1 MATLDLP
8 ILTIPPGGVER
19 GWARWGH
26 DYGSMLRWHLTSL
39 RMWLMTIAVVQALS
53 GVGFVLGISLFF
65 SHIPVSA
72 ALYVSTGVPVI
83 NLLIVGLIL
92 GPQLV
97 AQQRTAGSYDY
108 LRTLPVSRSV
118 TALAWYTVCL
128 AVSVPA
134 VVVSLLVAQL
144 RYDLPLHISPM
155 IVPAVLLTSLAAT
168 MIGYALGHAVS
179 NPMLTNVVT
188 QALVFAVFG
197 FAPVLYPI
205 AQMPGWLADVN
216 WWFPFRHMAVV
227 TRAALTGTGGSAVS
241 TGYLVLGV
249 WTVAAV
255 GLVAWSLGRRP

>member
-8 ILTIPPGGVER
+8 TLTPPLAGVER
-19 GWARWGH
+19 GMGRWGR
-26 DYGSMLRWHLTSL
+26 DYRAMLHWHLASL
-39 RMWLMTIAVVQALS
+39 RIWLMTIAVVQILS

-65 SHIPVSA
+65 NRIPESA

-83 NLLIVGLIL
+83 NLLIIGLVL

-128 AVSVPA
+128 LVSVPA
-134 VVVSLLVAQL
+134 VVISLLVAQL

-188 QALVFAVFG
+188 QALVFIVFG

-205 AQMPGWLADVN
+205 AQMPTWLADIN

-227 TRAALTGTGGSAVS
+227 TRAALTSTGGSEVS

-255 GLVAWSLGRRP
+255 LLVTWSLGRRP